1 MNSSAFG
8 LGLIAKKIY
17 GLFFFIY
24 SYCLY
29 NVGSCYLKNKVS
41 RKCVSPEV
49 LDCSIQSHEK
59 NQNQKQNVKEKK
71 K

>member
-1 MNSSAFG
+1 MG
-8 LGLIAKKIY
+8 
-17 GLFFFIY
+17 FFFIY